1 VRLRSAV
8 SALYKVENE
17 RQEDEIKRL
26 RQEVSTARKETE
38 EKEHSRQDLVDVYIL
53 SWEF

>member
-8 SALYKVENE
+8 TTPYKVENE
-17 RQEDEIKRL
+17 CEEDEIKRL
-26 RQEVSTARKETE
+26 RQKVGIARKETE